1 MTKLE
6 RVLRI
11 AQTTAIISLVLT
23 ALSTSGLAQ
32 KTTPQ
37 SVRIDHKHSTVYLTF
52 VRVGRAGSEMEE
64 RIWLRFHNNTRWGI
78 RLDMGGEQK
87 DFGDARLFY
96 DILTAYERVDSS
108 VSCHVCSF
116 NILGPGKSLLFSI
129 PRDNIVNFY
138 GIRIQFSY

>member
-1 MTKLE
+1 
-6 RVLRI
+6 
-11 AQTTAIISLVLT
+11 
-23 ALSTSGLAQ
+23 
-32 KTTPQ
+32 
-37 SVRIDHKHSTVYLTF
+37 
-52 VRVGRAGSEMEE
+52 
-64 RIWLRFHNNTRWGI
+64 
-78 RLDMGGEQK
+78 MGGEQK

-138 GIRIQFSY
+138 GIRIQFSYAWEDYGDPGEPSHFTYFYSTELPDDVKPKKPTTKIDS